1 MDKNK
6 AIKTISRWID
16 IRLNAGYEIVG
27 IGFKGMGE
35 IRIRFKKKEDNI
47 IKPIPRR
54 SRYVHSMDL
63 LCIDEMHEVPIF
75 LNKNFNIKD
84 DEEKE

>member
-35 IRIRFKKKEDNI
+35 IRIRFKKRKI
-47 IKPIPRR
+47 I
-54 SRYVHSMDL
+54 
-63 LCIDEMHEVPIF
+63 
-75 LNKNFNIKD
+75 
-84 DEEKE
+84 

>member
-1 MDKNK
+1 
-6 AIKTISRWID
+6 
-16 IRLNAGYEIVG
+16 
-27 IGFKGMGE
+27 
-35 IRIRFKKKEDNI
+35 
-47 IKPIPRR
+47 
-54 SRYVHSMDL
+54 MDL

>member
-16 IRLNAGYEIVG
+16 FRLKAGYKIAG

-35 IRIRFKKKEDNI
+35 IRISFKKKKDNI
-47 IKPIPRR
+47 HNMVCP
-54 SRYVHSMDL
+54 
-63 LCIDEMHEVPIF
+63 CIDEMHEANEF
-75 LNKNFNIKD
+75 LNKKFNIK
-84 DEEKE
+84 EEKER